1 MTTKRVLAAVEL
13 LLVLPATLFM
23 TALFVRN
30 LQPSRAEPAHTAW
43 RVVAWYS
50 AHPPLGLD
58 VFLIAMP
65 FAALVVGGATLL
77 RRWQRDANLRQAAT
91 ATLAVVRAHLESL
104 LVAGATVLAGGI
116 LAIVGLH
123 VITD

>member
-1 MTTKRVLAAVEL
+1 MTTKRFLAALEL

-30 LQPSRAEPAHTAW
+30 IQPIRFEPAHTAS

-58 VFLIAMP
+58 VFVIAMP
-65 FAALVVGGATLL
+65 LTALVVGGATLL
-77 RRWQRDANLRQAAT
+77 RRWRHDANLRQAAA
-91 ATLAVVRAHLESL
+91 ATLAVVRSHLESL
-104 LVAGATVLAGGI
+104 IIAGATLLAGGI
-116 LAIVGLH
+116 LAVVGLH